1 MSCCGTACT
10 YTKKQLKISSQQKF
24 FSALTNKPVAANMIS
39 NLGEANID
47 NDGIWQQFNSV
58 CSRGIHLPKHPVTA
72 TGEGETS

>member
-24 FSALTNKPVAANMIS
+24 FSALTNKPAANMIS

-47 NDGIWQQFNSV
+47 TDDIWQQFNSV
-58 CSRGIHLPKHPVTA
+58 CSRGIDLPKQPVTA
-72 TGEGETS
+72 TGEGDTS